1 MNTFNIEGKILDLST
16 VKVMGIL
23 NITTDSFFDGGKYLI
38 KNKILEKCKK
48 MLLEGASIIDIG
60 AQSSRPGA
68 KPIHF
73 ETEKKRLLT
82 AISDVKQ
89 HFPDIIISVDT
100 YNAEIARLCLLNG
113 ADMINDISA
122 GEMDKKMFEVVAD
135 LDVPY
140 IMMHMQGTPDIMQEN
155 PQYKNVVDDI
165 LIFFAKKIKQLK
177 NKGFQKIIID
187 PGFGFGKTLQHNYQL
202 LNNLEKFKKCGFPII
217 VGVSRKSMI
226 YNLLDTT
233 AENALNGTTVANVV
247 ALQNG
252 ANILRVH
259 DVKQAV
265 ECIKIVNFAKSCKK

>member
-16 VKVMGIL
+16 AKVMGIL
-23 NITTDSFFDGGKYLI
+23 NITTDSFFDGGKCLT

-48 MLLEGASIIDIG
+48 MLLEGVSIIDIG

-68 KPIHF
+68 KPVDF
-73 ETEKKRLLT
+73 EIEKKRLLT
-82 AISDVKQ
+82 AISYVKQ
-89 HFPDIIISVDT
+89 YFPDIIISVDT
-100 YNAEIARLCLLNG
+100 YNAEIARTCLLNG
-113 ADMINDISA
+113 ANMINDISG
-122 GEMDKKMFEVVAD
+122 GEMDKEMFETVAD
-135 LDVPY
+135 LNAPY
-140 IMMHMQGTPDIMQEN
+140 IMMHMQGTPEVMQED
-155 PQYKNVVDDI
+155 PQYTNVVDDI
-165 LIFFAKKIKQLK
+165 LIFFEKKIKQLK

-187 PGFGFGKTLQHNYQL
+187 PGFGFGKNLQHNYKL
-202 LNNLEKFKKCGFPII
+202 LNNLEKFKKYGFPIT

-226 YNLLDTT
+226 YNILDTK
-233 AENALNGTTVANVV
+233 AEYALNGTTVANVV

>member
-1 MNTFNIEGKILDLST
+1 MNTFNIKEKILDLST
-16 VKVMGIL
+16 VKIMGIL
-23 NITTDSFFDGGKYLI
+23 NITTDSFFDGGKYLS
-38 KNKILEKCKK
+38 KKIIIEKCKK

-60 AQSSRPGA
+60 AQSSRPGS
-68 KPIHF
+68 KPIDF

-100 YNAEIARLCLLNG
+100 YNAEIARICLLNG

-122 GEMDKKMFEVVAD
+122 GEMDEKMFELVVD
-135 LDVPY
+135 LDIPY
-140 IMMHMQGTPDIMQEN
+140 IMMHMQGTPETMQDN
-155 PQYKNVVDDI
+155 LQYKNVVDDI
-165 LIFFAKKIKQLK
+165 LTFFEKKIKQLK

-187 PGFGFGKTLQHNYQL
+187 PGFGFGKTIQHNYQL
-202 LNNLEKFKKCGFPII
+202 LNNLEKFKKYGFPII
-217 VGVSRKSMI
+217 AGISRKSMI

-233 AENALNGTTVANVV
+233 AENALNGTTAANVV

-265 ECIKIVNFAKSCKK
+265 ECIKIVNFAKNCKE

>member
-1 MNTFNIEGKILDLST
+1 MNTFNIEGKILNLST
-16 VKVMGIL
+16 VKIMGIL
-23 NITTDSFFDGGKYLI
+23 NITTDSFFDGGKYLS

-68 KPIHF
+68 KPIDF
-73 ETEKKRLLT
+73 KTEKKRLLT

-100 YNAEIARLCLLNG
+100 YNAEIARICLLNG

-140 IMMHMQGTPDIMQEN
+140 IMMHMQGTPEIMQEN

-165 LIFFAKKIKQLK
+165 LIFFEKKIKQLK
-177 NKGFQKIIID
+177 SRNDMII
-187 PGFGFGKTLQHNYQL
+187 TST
-202 LNNLEKFKKCGFPII
+202 NN
-217 VGVSRKSMI
+217 S
-226 YNLLDTT
+226 
-233 AENALNGTTVANVV
+233 VV
-247 ALQNG
+247 V
-252 ANILRVH
+252 IMRRV
-259 DVKQAV
+259 DYL
-265 ECIKIVNFAKSCKK
+265 

>member
-1 MNTFNIEGKILDLST
+1 MNTFNIEEKILDLST

-23 NITTDSFFDGGKYLI
+23 NITTDSFFDGGKYLS
-38 KNKILEKCKK
+38 KKKIIEKCKK

-60 AQSSRPGA
+60 AQSSRPGS
-68 KPIHF
+68 KPIDF

-100 YNAEIARLCLLNG
+100 YNAEIARICLLNG

-122 GEMDKKMFEVVAD
+122 GEMDEKMFELVVD
-135 LDVPY
+135 LDIPY
-140 IMMHMQGTPDIMQEN
+140 IMMHMQGTPETMQDN
-155 PQYKNVVDDI
+155 LQYKNVVDDI
-165 LIFFAKKIKQLK
+165 LTFFEKKIKQLK

-187 PGFGFGKTLQHNYQL
+187 PGFGFGKTIQHNYQL
-202 LNNLEKFKKCGFPII
+202 LNNLEKFKKYGFPII
-217 VGVSRKSMI
+217 AGISRKSMI

-233 AENALNGTTVANVV
+233 AENALNGTTAANVV

-265 ECIKIVNFAKSCKK
+265 ECIKIVNFAKNCKE

>member
-23 NITTDSFFDGGKYLI
+23 NITTDSFFDGGKYLS

-60 AQSSRPGA
+60 AESSRPGA
-68 KPIHF
+68 KLIDF

-140 IMMHMQGTPDIMQEN
+140 IMMHMQGTPEIMQEN

-165 LIFFAKKIKQLK
+165 LIFFEKKIKQLK

-202 LNNLEKFKKCGFPII
+202 LNNLEKFKKCGFPI
-217 VGVSRKSMI
+217 
-226 YNLLDTT
+226 
-233 AENALNGTTVANVV
+233 
-247 ALQNG
+247 
-252 ANILRVH
+252 
-259 DVKQAV
+259 
-265 ECIKIVNFAKSCKK
+265 

>member
-1 MNTFNIEGKILDLST
+1 MKAFNIQGKILDLST
-16 VKVMGIL
+16 AKVMGIL
-23 NITTDSFFDGGKYLI
+23 NITTDSFFDGGEYLT

-48 MLLEGASIIDIG
+48 MILEGASIIDIG

-68 KPIHF
+68 KPIDF

-100 YNAEIARLCLLNG
+100 YNAEIARICLLNG

-122 GEMDKKMFEVVAD
+122 GEMDEKMFELVAD
-135 LDVPY
+135 LDIPY
-140 IMMHMQGTPDIMQEN
+140 IMMHMQGRPETMQDN
-155 PQYKNVVDDI
+155 LQYKNVVDDI
-165 LIFFAKKIKQLK
+165 LTFFEKKIKQLK

-187 PGFGFGKTLQHNYQL
+187 PGFGFGKTIQHNYQL
-202 LNNLEKFKKCGFPII
+202 LNNLEKFKKYGFPII
-217 VGVSRKSMI
+217 AGISRKSMI

-233 AENALNGTTVANVV
+233 AENALNGTTAANVV

-265 ECIKIVNFAKSCKK
+265 ECIKIVNFAKNCKE

>member
-1 MNTFNIEGKILDLST
+1 MKAFNIKGKMLDLST
-16 VKVMGIL
+16 PKVMGIL
-23 NITTDSFFDGGKYLI
+23 NITDDSFFDGGKYI
-38 KNKILEKCKK
+38 SKNEILERCDK
-48 MLLEGASIIDIG
+48 MLTEGASIIDIG
-60 AQSSRPGA
+60 AQSSRPGS
-68 KPIHF
+68 KSINSNL
-73 ETEKKRLLT
+73 EKECLLT
-82 AISDVKQ
+82 AITNVKH

-100 YNAEIARLCLLNG
+100 YNASIAKSCIKNG
-113 ADMINDISA
+113 ADIINDISA
-122 GEMDKKMFEVVAD
+122 GGMDKEMWEVVAD
-135 LDVPY
+135 LNVPY
-140 IMMHMQGTPDIMQEN
+140 IMMHMQGTPEIMQEN

-165 LIFFAKKIKQLK
+165 LIFFEKKIKQLK

>member
-23 NITTDSFFDGGKYLI
+23 NITTDSFLDGGKYLS

-68 KPIHF
+68 KPIDF

-89 HFPDIIISVDT
+89 HFPDIIISVDS

-140 IMMHMQGTPDIMQEN
+140 IMMHMQGTPEIMQEN

-165 LIFFAKKIKQLK
+165 LIFFEKKIKQLK

-187 PGFGFGKTLQHNYQL
+187 PGFGFGKTLQHNYKL
-202 LNNLEKFKKCGFPII
+202 LNNLGKFKKCGFPII

>member
-16 VKVMGIL
+16 AKVMGIL
-23 NITTDSFFDGGKYLI
+23 NITTDSFFDGGKYLT
-38 KNKILEKCKK
+38 KNKILERCKK
-48 MLLEGASIIDIG
+48 MILEGASIIDIG

-68 KPIHF
+68 KPIDL

-82 AISDVKQ
+82 AISYVKQ
-89 HFPDIIISVDT
+89 YFPNIIISVDT
-100 YNAEIARLCLLNG
+100 YNAEIARICLLNG
-113 ADMINDISA
+113 ANMINDISG
-122 GEMDKKMFEVVAD
+122 GEMDKEMFEIVAD
-135 LDVPY
+135 LNAPY
-140 IMMHMQGTPDIMQEN
+140 IMMHMQGTPEIMQED

-165 LIFFAKKIKQLK
+165 LILFEKKIKQLS

-187 PGFGFGKTLQHNYQL
+187 PGFGFGKNLQHNYQL
-202 LNNLEKFKKCGFPII
+202 LNNLEKFKKFGFPII
-217 VGVSRKSMI
+217 VGISRKSMI
-226 YNLLDTT
+226 YSLLDTK
-233 AENALNGTTVANVV
+233 AEYALNGTTIANVV